1 MKKSTIYR
9 KAIFMSLKYGDIG
22 SKVSEI
28 QKYLSFLGYDLVVD
42 GHFGDRTLRSVKA
55 FQKKVGL
62 NNDGIVGP
70 KTLEALKAAQKRT
83 SKEDKNTITDKNYG
97 SLDIIKT
104 TQLDASQYVKQK
116 TDKDKIFIHFTAGR
130 KSASRTISSWA
141 SDEPKI
147 ATAYVIGADDGK
159 AYEAFHPDYWGWH
172 LGVKGTNGALDRK
185 SIGIEICSF
194 GPLKKVG
201 DKYYAWPKNW
211 TTEVPSEEVCELETS
226 FRGYKYF
233 QAYTDEQ
240 LATLEK
246 LLEYLIE
253 NYNIPVQN
261 SFGLDWFDYK
271 QELITKRTPGIW
283 THVNCRKDKSDSYPD
298 KRLLEVLNRLAKKY
312 NS

>member
-1 MKKSTIYR
+1 
-9 KAIFMSLKYGDIG
+9 MSIKLGDRG
-22 SKVSEI
+22 SRVSEI
-28 QKYLSFLGYDLVVD
+28 QKLLSLLGYDLVVD
-42 GHFGDRTLRSVKA
+42 GHFGNKTLRSVKA
-55 FQKKVGL
+55 FQKKVNL
-62 NNDGIVGP
+62 TSDGIVGP

-83 SKEDKNTITDKNYG
+83 SKEEKGTITEKQYG

-104 TQLDASQYVKQK
+104 HQLDSTQYVKQK

-130 KSASRTISSWA
+130 KSAARTISSWA
-141 SDEPKI
+141 NDEPKI

-172 LGVKGTNGALDRK
+172 LGVKGTNGALDKK

-201 DKYYAWPKNW
+201 DKYYAWPNNW
-211 TTEVPSEEVCELETS
+211 KTEVPSEEVYELDKP
-226 FRGYKYF
+226 FKGYKYY

-240 LATLEK
+240 MNALEQ

-253 NYNIPVQN
+253 NYNIPVQK
-261 SFGLDWFDYK
+261 SFDMSWF
-271 QELITKRTPGIW
+271 EFIPSLISNKTPGLW
-283 THVNCRKDKSDSYPD
+283 THVNCRKDKFDSYPD
-298 KRLLEVLNRLAKKY
+298 HRLLELLNRLANKY

>member
-1 MKKSTIYR
+1 
-9 KAIFMSLKYGDIG
+9 MSIKYGDIS
-22 SKVSEI
+22 SKVSEV
-28 QKYLSFLGYDLVVD
+28 QKYLSFLGYDLIVD
-42 GHFGDRTLRSVKA
+42 GQFGDKTLRSVKA
-55 FQKKVGL
+55 FQKKVNL
-62 NNDGIVGP
+62 NADGIVGS

-83 SKEDKNTITDKNYG
+83 SKEEKGSVIAEKKYG
-97 SLDIIKT
+97 DLDIVKT
-104 TQLDASQYVKQK
+104 YKLDTTQYVKQK

-141 SDEPKI
+141 GDEPKI

-172 LGVKGTNGALDRK
+172 LGVKGTSGALDKK
-185 SIGIEICSF
+185 SIGIEICSL

-201 DKYYAWPKNW
+201 DKYYAWPNEW
-211 TTEVPSEEVCELETS
+211 NTEVPADEVYELEKP
-226 FRGYKYF
+226 FRGYKYY

-240 LATLEK
+240 IHTLGQ

-253 NYNIPVQN
+253 SYSIPVQK
-261 SFGLDWFDYK
+261 SFDMSWFEFMP
-271 QELITKRTPGIW
+271 ELISKKTPGLW

-298 KRLLEVLNRLAKKY
+298 HRLLELLNKLATKY